1 MPINDDTRGGGGRGG
16 RPRCLCVG
24 RHRTSWLGGNSRG
37 GWQWPVRPSLL
48 NPILS
53 DKVGRSPYSSALV
66 TRSRGPQFWPNLET
80 WEKFLMDLQV
90 PYSGDFCVSESRIFF
105 SLFWPRDFG
114 VSDLSFF
121 LSVWSS
127 GVELLRVHESS
138 WIQLIE
144 LS

>member
-1 MPINDDTRGGGGRGG
+1 MF
-16 RPRCLCVG
+16 
-24 RHRTSWLGGNSRG
+24 
-37 GWQWPVRPSLL
+37 
-48 NPILS
+48 
-53 DKVGRSPYSSALV
+53 
-66 TRSRGPQFWPNLET
+66 QFWPSLET
-80 WEKFLMDLQV
+80 SEKFLMDLEV
-90 PYSGDFCVSESRIFF
+90 PCSGDFCVSESRIFF
-105 SLFWPRDFG
+105 FQSFLPTGFG

>member
-1 MPINDDTRGGGGRGG
+1 MPINEGGGGA
-16 RPRCLCVG
+16 
-24 RHRTSWLGGNSRG
+24 
-37 GWQWPVRPSLL
+37 SLL

-114 VSDLSFF
+114 VSNLSFF